1 MDRGTDHE
9 LAVITSTTKRA
20 PHDKYSQHSSHG
32 FTKLTENEQKQ
43 QLSIAYVHVIASR
56 AGYACQVK
64 TPDLESVDV
73 MISAS
78 GRVHETSVCG
88 SPRLEIQ
95 LKASSTL
102 RLKADHFSFPLPRK
116 NYEDLRAKSMVP
128 KVLVVLML
136 PEDPGEWLD
145 VNEER
150 MIVKRSA
157 YWASLA
163 GKPARSNTTSVTVR
177 LPRSQ
182 RFTVDQLQ
190 DMMKRV
196 SREEPV

>member
-1 MDRGTDHE
+1 VT
-9 LAVITSTTKRA
+9 A
-20 PHDKYSQHSSHG
+20 
-32 FTKLTENEQKQ
+32 NEQKQ
-43 QLSIAYVHVIASR
+43 QMSVAYVHAIAAR

-64 TPDLESVDV
+64 APDEESVDV
-73 MISAS
+73 LISGS
-78 GRVHETSVCG
+78 GRVHKTSIVG

-95 LKASSTL
+95 LKASASL
-102 RLKADHFSFPLPRK
+102 RLKADHVSFPLPRK
-116 NYEDLRAKSMVP
+116 NYEDLRAKSLVP

-145 VNEER
+145 VDEER

-163 GKPARSNTTSVTVR
+163 GEPERSNTTSVSVR

-190 DMMKRV
+190 ELMKRV
-196 SREEPV
+196 SREEPL